1 MSPLFCSLYMTL
13 ENTLTEWVTELL
25 AQKDPAL
32 FLVNVEVSPGKGTK
46 KLMVY
51 LDGDQGIPID
61 VCAEVSRALS
71 HRLDE
76 EDLIDGKY
84 TLEVSSPGL
93 SQPLLLKRQYVKN
106 VGRHVK
112 VLLNSDKT
120 VQGKLLAANDEQIT
134 VVEEPARRTKKKA
147 EAKETTIPFTDI
159 IKTNVVAIF

>member
-1 MSPLFCSLYMTL
+1 MTI
-13 ENTLTEWVTELL
+13 ENTLTDWVTKLL

-32 FLVNVEVSPGKGTK
+32 FLVNIEVSPGKGTK

-93 SQPLLLKRQYVKN
+93 SQPLLLKRQYIKN
-106 VGRHVK
+106 VGRHIK
-112 VLLNSDKT
+112 VLLNNDKT
-120 VQGKLLAANDEQIT
+120 VQGKLLTADQEQIT
-134 VVEEPARRTKKKA
+134 VAEEPAKGTKKKV
-147 EAKETTIPFTDI
+147 EAKEITIPFTDI
-159 IKTNVVAIF
+159 KKTNVVATF